1 MQTALSVF
9 CLNPFL
15 VVIYI
20 AKGILQRFVIPLL
33 PVKRILPG
41 VPMEYVTVRALIICN
56 NDPIVP
62 GDATVDCSIVVV
74 QLENVI

>member
-33 PVKRILPG
+33 PVKRILPR
-41 VPMEYVTVRALIICN
+41 VTMEYVTVRALII
-56 NDPIVP
+56 
-62 GDATVDCSIVVV
+62 
-74 QLENVI
+74 

>member
-1 MQTALSVF
+1 MKVKKITACIMQTALSVF

-33 PVKRILPG
+33 PVKRILPR
-41 VPMEYVTVRALIICN
+41 VTMEYVTVRALII
-56 NDPIVP
+56 
-62 GDATVDCSIVVV
+62 
-74 QLENVI
+74 